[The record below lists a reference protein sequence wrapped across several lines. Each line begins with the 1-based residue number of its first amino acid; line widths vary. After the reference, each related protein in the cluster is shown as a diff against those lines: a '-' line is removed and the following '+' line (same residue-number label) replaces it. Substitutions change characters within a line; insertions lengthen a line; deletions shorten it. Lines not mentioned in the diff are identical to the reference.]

1 MLEVM
6 LAVRPKWMRLIFR
19 GMKSTELRLS
29 KPNTAEP
36 FLVDL
41 YETKSDSGRGA
52 VVGQC
57 LCYLAA
63 RVTNPSEM
71 TALQGSSCV
80 TAADMRKYSAQRHIS
95 AWYLAEVK
103 KFKEPR
109 QLSEYGIAHAPQ
121 SWCYVK
127 EGNENAGENDAKRI
141 SASVPRCG

>member
-1 MLEVM
+1 M
-6 LAVRPKWMRLIFR
+6 LAVCPKWLRLIFR

-29 KPNTAEP
+29 RPSTAEP

-57 LCYLAA
+57 MCYITA
-63 RVTNPSEM
+63 RVTDPSQM
-71 TALQGSSCV
+71 AALQESSCV
-80 TAADMRKYSAQRHIS
+80 TTAEMRKYSAQRHIC
-95 AWYLAEVK
+95 AWYLAKVQ

-109 QLSEYGIAHAPQ
+109 QLSEYGISHAPQ

-127 EGNENAGENDAKRI
+127 EGRA
-141 SASVPRCG
+141 V